1 MMQELFYSIARA
13 LQWDSLVQRYLEG
26 LFGAHDLPHRSQ
38 VIRMYHDRNA
48 ASGSSRATQ
57 LQAFARPICMAR
69 YRRYAPTLFRWRIS
83 WSRIGDT
90 KRASTISRRSIT
102 NSGMAPTLAS

>member
-38 VIRMYHDRNA
+38 VIRMYHDWNA
-48 ASGSSRATQ
+48 ASGSVQ
-57 LQAFARPICMAR
+57 
-69 YRRYAPTLFRWRIS
+69 
-83 WSRIGDT
+83 GDA
-90 KRASTISRRSIT
+90 ASSVRTTYLHGSV
-102 NSGMAPTLAS
+102 P